1 MIPSIILTEY
11 VFLSANT
18 GTYGVSHWVH
28 TERVCQTGNW
38 MSVVYRR
45 HDGSTGGIWVSDS
58 ETAVNI
64 QSLIGDP
71 PRSLARC
78 CRLAPLVKLYSPYV
92 TFPQT
97 VWRIIICQLHLNWG
111 ELSHNITQVNEHAF
125 MLRNIPILTRL
136 GAYSKSAIAMQTAVY
151 PTLIKIW
158 AIRIN
163 KSCIK
168 TWSMPILL
176 GLLETCKDLHR
187 NKYSYWSSCS
197 CFSAITTV
205 CNTSYGLQLGN

>member
-78 CRLAPLVKLYSPYV
+78 CRLAPLIKLYSPYV
-92 TFPQT
+92 TFPT
-97 VWRIIICQLHLNWG
+97 DSLKNYNLSAALKLRICG
-111 ELSHNITQVNEHAF
+111 ELSHNITQVNEYAF
-125 MLRNIPILTRL
+125 MLRKFR
-136 GAYSKSAIAMQTAVY
+136 Y
-151 PTLIKIW
+151 
-158 AIRIN
+158 
-163 KSCIK
+163 
-168 TWSMPILL
+168 
-176 GLLETCKDLHR
+176 
-187 NKYSYWSSCS
+187 
-197 CFSAITTV
+197 
-205 CNTSYGLQLGN
+205 